1 MFLRQKGTQT
11 DLGRRCDARWCK
23 TLSLSGCWILCHLF
37 VVRGIACSIACGLAR
52 HQAPTRHNT
61 GLRHN
66 WAQRNT
72 KQYETIRDNT
82 RQYETSP
89 TVSLS
94 LCPAAHDRRTTARI
108 ASAKSTTRA
117 TREKMPEASSFA
129 KFAKRFK
136 DYLSNGVGLTV
147 LQSLTCFSVSTRILN
162 WHLFVFFA
170 NVEEWYSKDSRP
182 DHTTCGD
189 VASAKPQAVEWPPFS
204 KLLPEAP
211 GDFCQGAF
219 EVCFWRGGDQSR
231 SRSLASSEG
240 PSV

>member
-1 MFLRQKGTQT
+1 MFLRQKGAQT
-11 DLGRRCDARWCK
+11 DLGRRCDARRCK

-72 KQYETIRDNT
+72 KQYETIRNNT
-82 RQYETSP
+82 KHRPPSL
-89 TVSLS
+89 SLS

-117 TREKMPEASSFA
+117 TREKMPEASSFV

-147 LQSLTCFSVSTRILN
+147 LQSLTCFSVSAGILN
-162 WHLFVFFA
+162 WHLRMWKNGTAKIVDPTTPHVGMWHQQSLFRLLNGHLFQSCFRKLRVIFA
-170 NVEEWYSKDSRP
+170 KERLRCVSEE
-182 DHTTCGD
+182 
-189 VASAKPQAVEWPPFS
+189 AVT
-204 KLLPEAP
+204 
-211 GDFCQGAF
+211 
-219 EVCFWRGGDQSR
+219 
-231 SRSLASSEG
+231 SLAADL
-240 PSV
+240 